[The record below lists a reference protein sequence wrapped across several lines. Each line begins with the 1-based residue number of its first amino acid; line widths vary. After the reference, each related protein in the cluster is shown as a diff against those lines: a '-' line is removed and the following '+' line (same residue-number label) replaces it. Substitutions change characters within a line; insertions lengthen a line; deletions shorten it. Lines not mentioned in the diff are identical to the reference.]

1 MFTLSGTYVRGPN
14 LQYSLSE
21 STKPYQQSET
31 DQIVIATCSSQASI
45 RLYTIPVRDV
55 LHKAESSSPF
65 DPESLATL
73 AHVPETSR
81 HPGSSFRQGGSN
93 EAENLWS
100 DYIETHAKWLIKA
113 RPDNSLSSS
122 KNHFP
127 LLSSAKEN

>member
-14 LQYSLSE
+14 IQYNLSE
-21 STKPYQQSET
+21 STKLYQQSET

-55 LHKAESSSPF
+55 LYVQSSTPF

-73 AHVPETSR
+73 AYVPEMS
-81 HPGSSFRQGGSN
+81 GQLNSSCGQGGSRHN
-93 EAENLWS
+93 DEPENLWS

-122 KNHFP
+122 KH
-127 LLSSAKEN
+127 